1 MVNVSPFRNAGL
13 SFIKTMVMTT
23 GEFEYDSI
31 FGHNN
36 ESRNLL
42 TSFPVVAYILW
53 IIFLIIMPIL
63 LTNLLV
69 RGMQAIVNRFL
80 HFCVQYVGPGRILSL
95 ASNISFKHSPNI
107 WKFMFFTG
115 GLVCMLKRQL
125 TAVDVNTYVV
135 RYRQK
140 VYVGTARNKVCYHS
154 SFTGGVG
161 CR

>member
-69 RGMQAIVNRFL
+69 SKGAT
-80 HFCVQYVGPGRILSL
+80 
-95 ASNISFKHSPNI
+95 ANIFSIFI
-107 WKFMFFTG
+107 
-115 GLVCMLKRQL
+115 
-125 TAVDVNTYVV
+125 
-135 RYRQK
+135 
-140 VYVGTARNKVCYHS
+140 
-154 SFTGGVG
+154 
-161 CR
+161 